1 MSERKHEFGRHRGG
15 KKVVTNRYKKR
26 VMREYGEKHKTFHID
41 NLLSHMNNYRTASGK
56 KHKSTGTTIQQLTSL
71 LTTSPDYTRISDRT
85 WRYNGSPDWLGEA
98 DER

>member
-26 VMREYGEKHKTFHID
+26 VMKEYGEKHKTFHIE
-41 NLLSHMNNYRTASGK
+41 NLLNHMNNYRTASGK

-71 LTTSPDYTRISDRT
+71 LTISPDFTLVSDRM
-85 WRYNGSPDWLGEA
+85 WRYNPPADWLGEEN
-98 DER
+98 ER